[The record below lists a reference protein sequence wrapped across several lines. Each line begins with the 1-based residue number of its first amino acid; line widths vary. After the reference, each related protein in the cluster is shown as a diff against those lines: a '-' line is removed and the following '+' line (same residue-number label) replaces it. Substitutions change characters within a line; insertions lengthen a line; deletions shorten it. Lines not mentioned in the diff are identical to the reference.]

1 MSAMGNMKV
10 PHSIHVNYELDG
22 CAAASYDGRM
32 SAKETAFSLEDV
44 RSVLA
49 GTPTVLRAV
58 LTPLPAH
65 LLHANEGEGTWSPMQ
80 VVAHLAWGER
90 DDWIPR
96 IQLTLEKGDSQ
107 PYTPFDREA
116 GFALYAGWPLDRMLD
131 EFASLRQ
138 AGLQTLDTVALK
150 PADLAR
156 RGRHPEL
163 GSVTL
168 EQLLATWVT
177 SDCAHLAQIARVLTK
192 YHGQFAGPWRQYFSL
207 LRATGT

>member
-1 MSAMGNMKV
+1 MSQNE
-10 PHSIHVNYELDG
+10 P
-22 CAAASYDGRM
+22 
-32 SAKETAFSLEDV
+32 AFTVQDA
-44 RSVLA
+44 RRVLA
-49 GTPTVLRAV
+49 ATPDALRAV

-65 LLHANEGEGTWSPMQ
+65 LLNVNEGDGTWSAMQ
-80 VVAHLAWGER
+80 VLAHLAWGER
-90 DDWIPR
+90 DDWTPR
-96 IQLTLEKGDSQ
+96 IRLTLEKGESQ

-131 EFASLRQ
+131 EFTALRQASLR
-138 AGLQTLDTVALK
+138 TLETLALT

-163 GSVTL
+163 GSVTI

-192 YHGQFAGPWRQYFSL
+192 YHGQFVGPWRQYFSL
-207 LRATGT
+207 LRATP